1 MRHPNLLGDHN
12 TSPIVVNILL
22 FSFQFK
28 HFGPIFWVIRYF
40 EIFFLSSRT
49 NGNIFMLSQ
58 TFPRKEKRNHSFF
71 FIICQGLKKTYYT
84 KCELYQGVY
93 MYVLCIDQTLVSPPR
108 KTVGTLSLRGKQTTP
123 VQIQNRHNE
132 IVRYLSVCISLGP
145 IISIHS
151 GTITKI
157 IFHHLVLQSKSQ

>member
-1 MRHPNLLGDHN
+1 MLL
-12 TSPIVVNILL
+12 VVNILL

-49 NGNIFMLSQ
+49 NGNIFTCS
-58 TFPRKEKRNHSFF
+58 PRHSLVKKKGIIAF

-132 IVRYLSVCISLGP
+132 IVRYLSVCISLRP